1 MIKDWLAE
9 YNPKNKDE
17 AQSALRE
24 IIQDVALAG
33 LYRSGF
39 FEKAAFYGGTAL
51 RIFHGLDRFSGDLDF
66 SLLQPD
72 PDFSL
77 DKYLDAIQTEFQALG
92 MQVSIKE
99 KKKAKDTHVDSAF
112 LKSETIWRELV
123 LNSIIPQS
131 GLGQQASIKI
141 KIEVDTIPPLGF
153 ETEEKLLLRPFSFYV
168 KCFTLPN
175 LFAGKMHALLY
186 RKWKENVKGRDW
198 YDFEWYVKKGVAMN
212 LKHFIQRAQGS
223 GDVPAYAPDSYRDA
237 SAGRQDVKLTEQ
249 QFRKL
254 LTDRINAVDME
265 KVKSDAVRF
274 IPDSTRLNIWSKTY
288 FADLAGQLKIN

>member
-24 IIQDVALAG
+24 IMQEVALAG
-33 LYRSGF
+33 LYRGGF

-51 RIFHGLDRFSGDLDF
+51 RIFHGLDRFSEDLDF

-112 LKSETIWRELV
+112 LKSETIWRELI
-123 LNSIIPQS
+123 LDGIIPQS

-141 KIEVDTIPPLGF
+141 KIEVDTVPPVGF

-168 KCFTLPN
+168 KCFTLPD
-175 LFAGKMHALLY
+175 LFAGKMHALLF

-198 YDFEWYVKKGVAMN
+198 YDFEWYVKKGVPMK
-212 LKHFIQRAQGS
+212 LEHFIERAQGS
-223 GDVPAYAPDSYRDA
+223 GDL
-237 SAGRQDVKLTEQ
+237 QDEKLTEQ

-254 LTDRINAVDME
+254 LTNRINSVDM
-265 KVKSDAVRF
+265 KNVKADALRF
-274 IPDSTRLNIWSKTY
+274 IPDSARLEIWSKTY
-288 FADLAGQLKIN
+288 FTDLAEHLNIN